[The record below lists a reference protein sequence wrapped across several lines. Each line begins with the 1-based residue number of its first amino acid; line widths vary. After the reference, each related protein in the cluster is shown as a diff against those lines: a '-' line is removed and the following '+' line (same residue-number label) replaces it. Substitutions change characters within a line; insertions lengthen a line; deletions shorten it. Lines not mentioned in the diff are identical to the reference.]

1 MSVFDCGNDMRKF
14 HDDEVTLSGK
24 QRTDMR
30 ERRNTG
36 RRRLEIGLDEEE
48 HPQPK
53 MTCTQGSYSMHTMV
67 QDPDLDYDIDDGVY
81 FEENALVD
89 GWGLPL
95 SPLEAKQRVCAAL
108 SRDKRFASPAEVF
121 PKCVRQ
127 AYNEGYHIDM
137 PVYRIRKE
145 DDGDGGTREVYEL
158 AGDGSWD
165 ASDARATTRW
175 FKQQVSDRNSNNAG
189 EGDQMRRI
197 IRLTKA
203 FARSRSDW
211 KDETTS
217 GIVIT
222 KLVADHFVG
231 SADRDDEALLETW
244 KAIKYQLG
252 LTTEVAHPVNAS
264 NLAESGNS
272 KVRFFRDKL
281 AWAIQELAI
290 VEDDCTRGEARQ
302 AWDDV
307 FDCSFFQNL
316 SDPAQKTE
324 ASRAF
329 FIASSDRADV
339 RNDGNGRFG

>member
-1 MSVFDCGNDMRKF
+1 MSVFDCGNDMRQF
-14 HDDEVTLSGK
+14 HNDEVTLGSNE
-24 QRTDMR
+24 RTEMR

-53 MTCTQGSYSMHTMV
+53 LTCTQGSYAMHTMV
-67 QDPDLDYDIDDGVY
+67 QDPELDYDIDDGVY
-81 FEENALVD
+81 FAEDALVD
-89 GWGLPL
+89 ELGLPL
-95 SPLEAKQRVCAAL
+95 APLEAKERVCAAL
-108 SRDKRFASPAEVF
+108 SRDGRFASPAEVF

-127 AYNEGYHIDM
+127 AYYEGYHIDM

-145 DDGDGGTREVYEL
+145 DDGQGRTREVFEL

-175 FKQQVSDRNSNNAG
+175 FKQQVAERNSQSEG

-197 IRLTKA
+197 ICLTKA

-222 KLVADHFVG
+222 KLVSDHFVG
-231 SADRDDEALLETW
+231 SDQRDDEALLETW
-244 KAIKYQLG
+244 KSIKNQLDWS
-252 LTTEVAHPVNAS
+252 TQVEHPVNATK
-264 NLAESGNS
+264 LAEAGNA

-281 AWAIQELAI
+281 GWAIQKLTV

-302 AWDDV
+302 AWDEV
-307 FDCSFFQNL
+307 FDSTYFQKL
-316 SDPAQKTE
+316 PEPALKAE